1 MRNPLLSISLL
12 IVLFISVCSDSFA
25 DLKVSEAKVRLLPP
39 MVPNTSA
46 YFSITNTG
54 EKDRVLVAATSE
66 IAKTIELHAHIMKDG
81 MMSMQQQE
89 KVVIPAGQTVEFKP
103 GGLHLMIFGLIKPL
117 RVDQKVDLNLIT
129 EDGETIAISGT
140 VVQPGKEKSKH
151 HHH

>member
-12 IVLFISVCSDSFA
+12 IVLFISVCPDSFA
-25 DLKVSEAKVRLLPP
+25 DLKVNEAKVRLLPP

-140 VVQPGKEKSKH
+140 VVRPGKEKSKH